1 MFFRPQTNYE
11 RSNAITTVKFPVG
24 AEAKELAQQILQS
37 SDAAI
42 RQKMS
47 ETLLDILSDAARID
61 ICHLTVTDT
70 RQHHRRRNGRTVLKL
85 YGHYRPQTNAIS
97 IQNRTAVR
105 GQILA
110 PKTFLDTLLHEW
122 LHHYDT
128 HALKLRSI
136 HTAGFYYRLQSLK
149 RILSIQ

>member
-11 RSNAITTVKFPVG
+11 RSNAITAVKFSVG
-24 AEAKELAQQILQS
+24 ADAQVLARQILQS
-37 SDAAI
+37 SDAAT
-42 RQKMS
+42 RQKIS
-47 ETLLDILSDAARID
+47 ERLIDELSDAAHVD

-70 RQHHRRRNGRTVLKL
+70 RQRHRRRNGRVVLKL
-85 YGHYRPQTNAIS
+85 YGHYRPQTNSIN

-149 RILSIQ
+149 RILNIQ